1 MVRNL
6 EDTDL
11 SELERELE
19 LEMDDEYELG
29 EDSETDEELE
39 YEEDSELE
47 LEADEGEYGG
57 GSGDY
62 AERFFELSEKGY
74 ESESEADEEVNG
86 LLNEMERDFFWGGL
100 KKRLKRAGKG
110 LLKKGL
116 KYAAGQFPALSAFK
130 GLTQLAR
137 GNLKGM
143 LGSLA
148 KAGLLSAIP
157 GAGAALPALKALG
170 FDPTGDSEANR
181 DAWNNYVEVSRE
193 AFEYLADN
201 LHETADN
208 PLQASKLAS
217 NAFQAAVKKVQS
229 SGFLGRGFS
238 TGRPVVRDHRRR
250 GRRVIYLGPGQSVV
264 IKRR

>member
-6 EDTDL
+6 ADTDL
-11 SELERELE
+11 SELEREFE
-19 LEMDDEYELG
+19 LEMDDEFELG
-29 EDSETDEELE
+29 EDSETDEE

-47 LEADEGEYGG
+47 FEDESEFAAE
-57 GSGDY
+57 SGDY
-62 AERFFELSEKGY
+62 AERFFELSEREF

-116 KYAAGQFPALSAFK
+116 KFAAGQFPALQAFK

-137 GNLKGM
+137 GDLKGM
-143 LGSLA
+143 LGALA
-148 KAGLLSAIP
+148 KAGIMSAIP
-157 GAGAALPALKALG
+157 GAGAALPALKAIG
-170 FDPTGDSEANR
+170 FNPLGDSETNR

-193 AFEYLADN
+193 AFENLADT
-201 LHETADN
+201 LHENADN
-208 PLQASKLAS
+208 PVEASKLAA
-217 NAFQAAVKKVQS
+217 NAFQAAVKKIQTM
-229 SGFLGRGFS
+229 GPAAMPGRGAS
-238 TGRPVVRDHRRR
+238 GVRRKR
-250 GRRVIYLGPGQSVV
+250 GRRVIYLAPGQSVV